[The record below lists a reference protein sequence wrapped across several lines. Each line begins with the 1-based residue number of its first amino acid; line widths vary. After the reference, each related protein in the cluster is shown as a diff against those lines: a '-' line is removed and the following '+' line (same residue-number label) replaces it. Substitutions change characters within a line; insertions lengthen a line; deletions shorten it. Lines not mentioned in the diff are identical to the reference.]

1 MTSTSSDPS
10 WDGAR
15 RAVGD
20 GLLSILMPAYNLGDE
35 IAANVRRVADLLAGE
50 LPLEMIVIDDGS
62 TDNTRDELRNLQEQF
77 PDLRL
82 VLIDENVG
90 KGEALRRGF
99 EASRGSHVVFLDADL
114 DLPPHQLAWFFDIM
128 QTESADTVIGCKRHP
143 QSEIDYPPHR
153 RLMSAIYFA
162 LAKLLF
168 GLPIHDTQTGIK
180 LFKRAPLAWVF
191 QRVLV
196 KRFAFDLEILALL
209 HMQGYRIAEAPIV
222 LKFHGTLGG
231 IRPASVITILMDT
244 LAIFYRIR
252 LLKYYQSLRDTQLP
266 DPPPLVSII
275 IAYPKSSAYLQQSVD
290 AIRRQSYTNYEILLL
305 PDEAGSESWPEDTRE
320 IPTGAIRPAA
330 KRNIGIESARG
341 ELVAFLDDDAYPVP
355 EWLAKAISHFG
366 DPSVGAVG
374 GPGCTP
380 PDDPLL
386 ARWGGRVYASHV
398 VAGNYRYRYVP
409 ERVREVDD
417 YPSCNLFVRTA
428 LARELGG
435 FRTDYWPGEDTYLC
449 MVLVRNLKKLIIY
462 EPRAVVF
469 HHRRDLFLPH
479 LRQIGRYALHRG
491 YFARHFPATSRRIG
505 YMIPSLFVLGL
516 VAGGVLAMISSPLRS
531 IYLAV
536 LTVYALITLASSA
549 HRNPVAWLAIW
560 LGTCATHVVY
570 GTRFLQGLLVKR
582 LPSEV
587 QQFDH
592 SSVTRSA
599 PDAPPS

>member
-1 MTSTSSDPS
+1 MISTSSDPK
-10 WDGAR
+10 WDAAR
-15 RAVGD
+15 RVVGD
-20 GLLSILMPAYNLGDE
+20 GRLSVLMPAYNLGDE
-35 IAANVRRVADLLAGE
+35 IAANIRRVSDLLTGQ
-50 LPLEMIVIDDGS
+50 LPVEVVAIDDGS
-62 TDNTRDELRNLQEQF
+62 TDNTREALFDLQRER

-90 KGEALRRGF
+90 KGEALRRGV
-99 EASRGSHVVFLDADL
+99 EAARGSHIVFLDADL

-128 QTESADTVIGCKRHP
+128 ETDRADTVIGCKRHP
-143 QSEIDYPPHR
+143 RSTVDYPPHR
-153 RLMSAIYFA
+153 RLMSAIYFS

-180 LFKRAPLAWVF
+180 LFKREPIKWVF

-196 KRFAFDLEILALL
+196 KRFAFDLEVLALI
-209 HMQGYRIAEAPIV
+209 HMQGYRISEAPIV
-222 LKFHGTLGG
+222 LEFHGTLGG

-252 LLKYYQSLRDTQLP
+252 ILKYYQSLRDTRLP

-275 IAYPKSSAYLQQSVD
+275 IAYPKSSAYLHQSVD
-290 AIRRQSYTNYEILLL
+290 AIRRQSYMDFEIVLL
-305 PDEAGSESWPEDTRE
+305 PDEASDESWPDDTRE
-320 IPTGAIRPAA
+320 IPTGAIRPAE
-330 KRNIGIESARG
+330 KRNMGIEAARG
-341 ELVAFLDDDAYPVP
+341 EILAFLDDDAYPVP
-355 EWLAKAISHFG
+355 EWLATAIPHFA
-366 DPSVGAVG
+366 DESVGAVG

-380 PDDPLL
+380 PDDPLP
-386 ARWGGRVYASHV
+386 ARWGGAVYASRA
-398 VAGNYRYRYVP
+398 VAGTYRYRYVP

-428 LARELGG
+428 LARELHG

-449 MVLVRNLKKLIIY
+449 MDLVLKLKKKIMY
-462 EPRAVVF
+462 EPRAIVF

-505 YMIPSLFVLGL
+505 YMIPSLFVIGL
-516 VAGGVLAMISSPLRS
+516 IAGVPLAVISAPLRLLYVATL
-531 IYLAV
+531 ILYGI
-536 LTVYALITLASSA
+536 ITLACSA

-560 LGTCATHVVY
+560 IGTFATHVVY
-570 GTRFLQGLLVKR
+570 GARFIQGLLVKR

-587 QQFDH
+587 RQFDH
-592 SSVTRSA
+592 SSMTRTDDDSA
-599 PDAPPS
+599 PN